1 MRLDDKVMTMIC
13 ELTEP
18 ARKESDKV
26 FKRFDFL
33 ANTDA
38 RGTTLSLLARLT

>member
-1 MRLDDKVMTMIC
+1 MRLDDNVMTMIC

-18 ARKESDKV
+18 ARKESDTV

-33 ANTDA
+33 ENTDA
-38 RGTTLSLLARLT
+38 HGTTLSLLARLN